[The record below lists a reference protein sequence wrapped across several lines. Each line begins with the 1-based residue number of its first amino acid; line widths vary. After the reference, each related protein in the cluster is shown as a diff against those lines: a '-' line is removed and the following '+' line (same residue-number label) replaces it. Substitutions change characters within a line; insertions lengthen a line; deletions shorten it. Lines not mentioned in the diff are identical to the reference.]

1 MENRKKSRE
10 LSEDLRTKIVEK
22 SQQSQG
28 YKSTSRDLHVPL
40 STVRNIIKKFT
51 THGTVVNLPGRGR
64 KKKKIDKRLQRRR
77 VRMVDK
83 QPQSNFKHIQAVL
96 QTQGATVSAQTIRRH
111 LNEMKRY
118 GRRARRTPLLT
129 QKHKKARL
137 EFAKMFLRKPKSFW
151 ANVLWTDETK
161 VEPFGKAH
169 HYTVYRKPNE
179 AHEEK
184 YTVPT
189 VKHGGGSKMFWGCFA
204 DSGTGCLDCVHGIMK
219 SEDYQKILGCN
230 VGPSVRKLGLHQRSW
245 VFQQD
250 NDLKH
255 TSKSTQKWL
264 KTKRW
269 RVLKWPAMS
278 PDLNP
283 IEHLRRDLKIAVLR
297 SRPSN
302 LRDLEQFAKEEWSE
316 NPVERWNKLFDG
328 FRKGLISV
336 IFSKGCPT
344 KY

>member
-22 SQQSQG
+22 YQQSQG
-28 YKSTSRDLHVPL
+28 YKSIFRDLHVPL

-51 THGTVVNLPGRGR
+51 AHGTVANLPGRGWKR
-64 KKKKIDKRLQRRR
+64 KINKRLQRRI

-83 QPQSNFKHIQAVL
+83 QPQSSSKHIQAVL
-96 QTQGATVSAQTIRRH
+96 QTQGATASAQTICRH
-111 LNEMKRY
+111 LNEMKCY

-137 EFAKMFLRKPKSFW
+137 EFAKMYLKKPKSFC
-151 ANVLWTDETK
+151 ANILWTAETK
-161 VEPFGKAH
+161 VELFHKAH
-169 HYTVYRKPNE
+169 HLTVYRKRNE
-179 AHEEK
+179 AYEEK
-184 YTVPT
+184 NTIPT
-189 VKHGGGSKMFWGCFA
+189 VKHGGGSKMFWGFFGV
-204 DSGTGCLDCVHGIMK
+204 SGTGCLDYVIGIMK
-219 SEDYQKILGCN
+219 SEDYQKILGHN

-250 NDLKH
+250 NDPKH
-255 TSKSTQKWL
+255 TFKSTQKWL

-283 IEHLRRDLKIAVLR
+283 IKHLWRDLTIAVGR
-297 SRPSN
+297 RRPSH

-316 NPVERWNKLFDG
+316 IPFERCNKLVDG
-328 FRKGLISV
+328 YRKRLISV
-336 IFSKGCPT
+336 IFSKGRAT